1 MAIFKGFK
9 QVFQSEYDA
18 TPNEEKKGYM
28 WLVRENTEAEDG
40 KIYFGT
46 RLYTPLSTGNGNAID
61 AYTKKEVDELLKNK
75 IGIEEFSAMSALVAD
90 IMSLIGLTVG
100 EEEISLTLSEVFN
113 GATTVVAALELL
125 ADKLSDVENAVV
137 AAQTSATQALAN
149 AAAAQST
156 ADDAK
161 DAAAAAQSTA
171 DDAKG
176 KIDAFLSDNDL
187 TEGVVDT
194 LKEIQDYI
202 TSDGEA
208 ADKLT
213 QGITAAQT
221 SATQALADAAAAQAT
236 ADDAKDAVAALKQEV
251 IDNEEVVSTALND
264 LKDKVDTVEIGA
276 QVNVIEKVKL
286 FGNELEV
293 AEDKSVDVE
302 FSAKDVKLGTTVDA
316 YGANAKVTDVLEGI
330 FNVLETINEENGGV
344 LEVAAGDDSVIVS
357 GESVTKTIAVQISS
371 AEGNR
376 LVLNTTEGEKGLYVE
391 PLYYDG
397 NDAEV

>member
-137 AAQTSATQALAN
+137 AAQTSATQALAD
-149 AAAAQST
+149 AAAAQAT

-161 DAAAAAQSTA
+161 DAAAAAQATA

-213 QGITAAQT
+213 QGITAAQ
-221 SATQALADAAAAQAT
+221 AT
-236 ADDAKDAVAALKQEV
+236 ANDAKDAVAALKQEV

-330 FNVLETINEENGGV
+330 FNVLEAINKENGGV

-357 GESVTKTIAVQISS
+357 GESVAKTIAVQISS